1 MPTAWSGQVTRVYPY
16 MAEVTLVTDKDHA
29 VPVQV
34 QRSGVRSV
42 LYGAGAGRAPELRFM
57 APSAD
62 IQVGDVLVTSGLD
75 GTYPAGLAVA
85 RVATLERDTG
95 QIFARISCTPLAGR
109 RPERASAR
117 SRPHGSGAA
126 ATGGTRGTRPD
137 EETRQGQASR
147 RGESMM
153 ALPNIGQLS
162 TAGPEEILRPVRPW
176 FIVATLALALAGN
189 LLPLSGVALALRPD
203 FIALVL
209 LYWCIQEPRYVGVGI
224 AWGVGLLMDVGD
236 ATLFGQ
242 HALAYAFLA
251 YAAEYFRRRVLRFP
265 LWQQAAQVAVLL
277 GLCAALVLLVRV
289 VGGAPLPRW
298 TYAVPPLVGALLW
311 PAVTMLLQWPQRP
324 QRSSA
329 EL

>member
-1 MPTAWSGQVTRVYPY
+1 
-16 MAEVTLVTDKDHA
+16 
-29 VPVQV
+29 
-34 QRSGVRSV
+34 
-42 LYGAGAGRAPELRFM
+42 
-57 APSAD
+57 
-62 IQVGDVLVTSGLD
+62 
-75 GTYPAGLAVA
+75 
-85 RVATLERDTG
+85 
-95 QIFARISCTPLAGR
+95 
-109 RPERASAR
+109 
-117 SRPHGSGAA
+117 
-126 ATGGTRGTRPD
+126 
-137 EETRQGQASR
+137 
-147 RGESMM
+147 MM

-162 TAGPEEILRPVRPW
+162 TTGPEEILRPVNPW

-236 ATLFGQ
+236 GTLFGQ

-265 LWQQAAQVAVLL
+265 QWQQAAQVAVLL
-277 GLCAALVLLVRV
+277 TLCAALVLLVRF

-311 PAVTMLLQWPQRP
+311 PAVTMFLQWPQRP
-324 QRSSA
+324 QHSST